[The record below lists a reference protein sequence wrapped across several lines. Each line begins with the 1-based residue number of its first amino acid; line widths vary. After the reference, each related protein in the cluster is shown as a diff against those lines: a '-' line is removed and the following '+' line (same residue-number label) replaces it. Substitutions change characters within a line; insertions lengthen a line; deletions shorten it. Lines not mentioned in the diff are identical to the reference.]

1 MTPRASRTFQSLP
14 TVDIPTT
21 TLFRLSKGP
30 AKEPYF
36 GKSGRYRFD
45 SPTSAYGVLYCGD
58 APQTSFA
65 ESVLHSAGTSWNSAL
80 GGYVVNSSEINKR
93 SLVTFKH
100 PKKATLKMA
109 DLTGAALKRMGLN
122 NDISAG
128 PDYTDSQALSA
139 LLHARHPKLDGICFV
154 SRQINTRRCFAI
166 FNRSGLVL
174 DSAAPLPQN
183 LLNGLC
189 QMFNVVVLPSP

>member
-1 MTPRASRTFQSLP
+1 MTPRAPRTLKSFT

-30 AKEPYF
+30 ATEPYF

-58 APQTSFA
+58 TPKTSFA
-65 ESVLHSAGTSWNSAL
+65 ESVLHSAGTSWNPAL
-80 GGYVVNSSEINKR
+80 GGYVVSSSELDKR

-109 DLTGAALKRMGLN
+109 DLTGDALKRMGLN

-128 PDYTDSQALSA
+128 PDYTDAQALSA
-139 LLHARHPKLDGICFV
+139 LLYAKHPKLDGICFV
-154 SRQINTRRCFAI
+154 SRQLNTQRCFAI
-166 FNRSGLVL
+166 FERSGLVRN
-174 DSAAPLPQN
+174 SAAPLPQD
-183 LLNGLC
+183 LLDGLC
-189 QMFNVVVLPSP
+189 QKFNVVVLP